1 MSICF
6 NSRTPGGVRR
16 FVRAFLL
23 RLDEVSIH
31 APREGCDSSGGAP
44 PNPQVAFQFTHPG
57 RGATF
62 SSASIRRRIV
72 CFNSRTPGGVRRECA
87 PHGAQVIWVSIHAP
101 REGCDTS
108 FSEMMMRASAFQ
120 FTHPGRGATR
130 RRGSLPTSS
139 TLFQFTHPGRGATK
153 SGYSLCPSFGEFQFT
168 HPGRGA
174 TSQRHIQRLVKPSF
188 NSRTP
193 GGVRQGKGLRS
204 GVKREFQFTHPGR
217 GATLTVSTIGL
228 RLCSFNSRTPGGVR
242 LST

>member
-1 MSICF
+1 MRPTFRRHSWYGVSFQFTHPGRGATTSTTRGRVAMSICF

-153 SGYSLCPSFGEFQFT
+153 YLALRILG
-168 HPGRGA
+168 
-174 TSQRHIQRLVKPSF
+174 RLVSIHAP
-188 NSRTP
+188 
-193 GGVRQGKGLRS
+193 
-204 GVKREFQFTHPGR
+204 REG
-217 GATLTVSTIGL
+217 
-228 RLCSFNSRTPGGVR
+228 CD
-242 LST
+242 